1 MKTPPSSNRTR
12 FFSLVRITSASVLLT
27 AAAAMAFVAAKP
39 SGPLW
44 AKSGSKDAVNKFNQ
58 NRVQLFRN
66 KLAMPGPER
75 EGGPT
80 WTFVSGSFATN
91 AIGTLTFDA
100 ANNTLYAGTGEPNSS
115 GDSEAGFGIYK
126 STDAGNTWTH
136 LAANTSVPAGAGV
149 DCTCAIG
156 FGGFRIAPAYS
167 GPAFDGRSISSIVVD
182 PGNANILYVS
192 SDRGVRGISSETGGT
207 VSLAPGLPP

>member
-12 FFSLVRITSASVLLT
+12 FFSLVRITSASVLLM

-44 AKSGSKDAVNKFNQ
+44 AKSGSKNAVNKFNQ

-80 WTFVSGSFATN
+80 
-91 AIGTLTFDA
+91 
-100 ANNTLYAGTGEPNSS
+100 
-115 GDSEAGFGIYK
+115 
-126 STDAGNTWTH
+126 
-136 LAANTSVPAGAGV
+136 AGAQ
-149 DCTCAIG
+149 DAYAN
-156 FGGFRIAPAYS
+156 RAYPAPYVPFTVTPNQPRACHVAVRVH
-167 GPAFDGRSISSIVVD
+167 PA
-182 PGNANILYVS
+182 
-192 SDRGVRGISSETGGT
+192 
-207 VSLAPGLPP
+207 